1 MTFRDPMN
9 ERFDIRSELEN
20 HIIPDIDP
28 RARANITAALEVTF
42 QLFDDYQDSAE
53 GYCDTKT
60 LYFIT
65 NGHVQ
70 CGECV
75 CNDRLCPQCK
85 DVAGGCSREDNDWN
99 CWRNTNI
106 DVIKRIGAMKVK
118 YSDINVIVATEVG
131 FYFRSGIHGP
141 ERFWLNQYQTVLGPT
156 YSIHL

>member
-1 MTFRDPMN
+1 MN

-141 ERFWLNQYQTVLGPT
+141 ERFWQNQYQSVLAPT